1 MDSVIRGL
9 AVFFTLLL
17 IFRVAG
23 KRALHETTTFDFV
36 LILIISETV
45 QQAMID
51 NDNSFTNAFIL
62 VCTLVGVNILFSLLK
77 QRWGWFAKIT
87 EGTPVVIVEE
97 GTVHRDRMEK
107 ERVDENDVLNSAR
120 EIHGLRGM
128 DEIESAVMERDGTI
142 SVIPKAQG
150 KKRPVE

>member
-9 AVFFTLLL
+9 AVFVTLLL

-23 KRALHETTTFDFV
+23 KRTLHETTTFDFV
-36 LILIISETV
+36 LILIVAETV

-51 NDNSFTNAFIL
+51 DDNSFTNAFIL
-62 VCTLVGVNILFSLLK
+62 VCTLVGVNILFSVFK
-77 QRWGWFAKIT
+77 QRWKWFAKIT

-97 GTVHRDRMEK
+97 GKVHRDRMEK
-107 ERVDENDVLNSAR
+107 ERVDEDDVLNSAR

-142 SVIPKAQG
+142 SVIPKGQENKRG
-150 KKRPVE
+150 K